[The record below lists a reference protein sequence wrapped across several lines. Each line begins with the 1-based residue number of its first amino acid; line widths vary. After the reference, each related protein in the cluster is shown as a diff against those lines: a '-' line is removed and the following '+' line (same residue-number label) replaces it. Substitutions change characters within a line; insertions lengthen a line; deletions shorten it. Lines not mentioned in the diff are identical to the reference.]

1 MHTSTSSNK
10 SPLKFFLLVFSLAIP
25 VWVIEPMVKV
35 KGLPLDLPITDL
47 IATFIPLIAA
57 CILVYK
63 EEGHSGVNK
72 LLKRVFDFSRIRPKI
87 WYLPVIFLMP
97 IIYLL
102 IYGAMQLFRLPLPV
116 GVEIPSLNNVL
127 IFVIIFIGATGEEV
141 GWSGYAVDA
150 LQERW
155 DALTTAIAIGLV
167 WAILHYPSIIQ
178 QGHDWTWIA
187 WATLGLVGMRILIVW
202 LYNNTGKSVLACIL
216 FHSIANIG
224 RILFPKDQN
233 HNPLVDYPD
242 IHYSIIA
249 IAAVVVIFL
258 WGAKTLTQYRY
269 IQDSQQINQNNLS

>member
-1 MHTSTSSNK
+1 MYTSTSSNK
-10 SPLKFFLLVFSLAIP
+10 SPLKFFLLVFALAIP
-25 VWVIEPMVKV
+25 IWVIEPMVKV
-35 KGLPLDLPITDL
+35 KGLPLDVPITDL

-63 EEGHSGVNK
+63 EEGQGGVKK
-72 LLKRVFDFSRIRPKI
+72 LLKRVFDFSRIRQKT
-87 WYLPVIFLMP
+87 WYLPLIFLMP

-102 IYGAMQLFRLPLPV
+102 IYGVMQLFRLPLPV
-116 GVEIPSLNNVL
+116 GVEIPFSDNAL

-155 DALTTAIAIGLV
+155 DALKTAIIVGLV

-178 QGHDWTWIA
+178 QGNGLTWMA

-202 LYNNTGKSVLACIL
+202 LYNNTGKSIFACIL

-233 HNPLVDYPD
+233 HNPLVDYPYV
-242 IHYSIIA
+242 HYSVIA
-249 IAAVVVIFL
+249 IVAIIIIFL
-258 WGAKTLTQYRY
+258 WGSTTLARYRY
-269 IQDSQQINQNNLS
+269 TQSSQQFNQNNLS

>member
-1 MHTSTSSNK
+1 MYTTTLPNK
-10 SPLKFFLLVFSLAIP
+10 SPLKFFLLVFALAIP
-25 VWVIEPMVKV
+25 LWVIGTMVKV
-35 KGLPLDLPITDL
+35 KGLPLDVPVTDF
-47 IATFIPLIAA
+47 IAAFIPLIAA

-63 EEGHSGVNK
+63 EEGTIGVK
-72 LLKRVFDFSRIRPKI
+72 SLLKRVFDFSKIKQKI

-102 IYGAMQLFRLPLPV
+102 IYGVMHLFRLPLPI
-116 GVEIPSLNNVL
+116 GVEIPFLKNAVMSVAFFLL
-127 IFVIIFIGATGEEV
+127 ATGEEV

-155 DALTTAIAIGLV
+155 SALTTAIIVGLV

-178 QGHDWTWIA
+178 QGHDLIWIA

-202 LYNNTGKSVLACIL
+202 LYNNTGKSVFVCIL

-224 RILFPKDQN
+224 RFLFPKDPN

-249 IAAVVVIFL
+249 IAAVIVIFL
-258 WGAKTLTQYRY
+258 WGAKTLARYRY
-269 IQDSQQINQNNLS
+269 TQGS

>member
-1 MHTSTSSNK
+1 MYTSTSSNK
-10 SPLKFFLLVFSLAIP
+10 SPLKFFLLVFALAIP
-25 VWVIEPMVKV
+25 IWVIEPMVKV
-35 KGLPLDLPITDL
+35 KGLPLDVPITDL

-63 EEGHSGVNK
+63 EEGQGGVKK
-72 LLKRVFDFSRIRPKI
+72 LLKRVFDFSRIRQKT
-87 WYLPVIFLMP
+87 WYLPLIFLMP

-102 IYGAMQLFRLPLPV
+102 IYGVMQLFRLPLPV
-116 GVEIPSLNNVL
+116 GVEIPFSDNAL

-155 DALTTAIAIGLV
+155 DALKTAIIVGLV

-178 QGHDWTWIA
+178 QGNGLTWMA

-202 LYNNTGKSVLACIL
+202 LYNNTGKSIFACIL

-233 HNPLVDYPD
+233 HNPLVDYPYV
-242 IHYSIIA
+242 HYSVIA
-249 IAAVVVIFL
+249 IVAIIIIFL
-258 WGAKTLTQYRY
+258 WGSTTLALYRY
-269 IQDSQQINQNNLS
+269 TQSSQQFNQNNLS

>member
-1 MHTSTSSNK
+1 MYTSTSSNK
-10 SPLKFFLLVFSLAIP
+10 SPLKFFLLVFALAIP
-25 VWVIEPMVKV
+25 LWVIGTMVKV
-35 KGLPLDLPITDL
+35 KGLPLDVPVTDF
-47 IATFIPLIAA
+47 IAAFIPLIAA

-63 EEGHSGVNK
+63 EEGTIGIKS
-72 LLKRVFDFSRIRPKI
+72 LLKRVFDFSRIRQKI

-102 IYGAMQLFRLPLPV
+102 IYGVMHLFRLPLPI
-116 GVEIPSLNNVL
+116 GVEIPFLKNAVMSVA
-127 IFVIIFIGATGEEV
+127 FFILATGEEV

-155 DALTTAIAIGLV
+155 SALTTAIIVGLV

-178 QGHDWTWIA
+178 QGHDLIWIA

-202 LYNNTGKSVLACIL
+202 LYNNTGKSVFVCIL
-216 FHSIANIG
+216 FHSMANID
-224 RILFPKDQN
+224 RIFFPKNQN

-249 IAAVVVIFL
+249 IAAIIVVFL
-258 WGAKTLTQYRY
+258 WESKTLARYRY
-269 IQDSQQINQNNLS
+269 T

>member
-1 MHTSTSSNK
+1 MHSSTSSNK
-10 SPLKFFLLVFSLAIP
+10 SPLKFFLLVFALAIP
-25 VWVIEPMVKV
+25 VWVIEPIVKV
-35 KGLPLDLPITDL
+35 KGLPLDVPVTDL

-63 EEGHSGVNK
+63 EEGHGGVKK
-72 LLKRVFDFSRIRPKI
+72 LLKRVFDFSKIKQKI

-102 IYGAMQLFRLPLPV
+102 IYGVMQLFRLPLPV
-116 GVEIPSLNNVL
+116 GVEIPFLQNVL

-155 DALTTAIAIGLV
+155 SALTTAIIVGLV

-178 QGHDWTWIA
+178 QGHDLIWLL

-202 LYNNTGKSVLACIL
+202 LYNNTGKSVFVCIL

-233 HNPLVDYPD
+233 HNPLVDYPG

-249 IAAVVVIFL
+249 IAAVIVIFL
-258 WGAKTLTQYRY
+258 WGSKTLARYRY
-269 IQDSQQINQNNLS
+269 TQGSQQVN

>member
-10 SPLKFFLLVFSLAIP
+10 SPLKFFLLVFALAIP
-25 VWVIEPMVKV
+25 VWIIEPMVKV

-57 CILVYK
+57 CILVSK
-63 EEGHSGVNK
+63 EEGHGGVKK

-87 WYLPVIFLMP
+87 WYLPLIFLMP

-102 IYGAMQLFRLPLPV
+102 IYGVMQLFKLPLPV

-155 DALTTAIAIGLV
+155 SVLTTAITIGMV

-178 QGHDWTWIA
+178 QGHDLIWIA
-187 WATLGLVGMRILIVW
+187 WATLGLVGMRILIIW
-202 LYNNTGKSVLACIL
+202 LYNNTGKSVFACIL
-216 FHSIANIG
+216 FHSIANVG

-233 HNPLVDYPD
+233 HNPLVDYPYV
-242 IHYSIIA
+242 HYSIIA
-249 IAAVVVIFL
+249 IAAVIVIFL
-258 WGAKTLTQYRY
+258 WGSKTLARYRY
-269 IQDSQQINQNNLS
+269 IQGS